1 VILDLD
7 LNAIAKD
14 RGVLAGCPEAVL
26 KHIQATGQIIAAY
39 AALALAEAEPML
51 PSAPAVSPGPELD
64 HFITEQEAAEMI
76 GCKRSTLQA
85 RRLAKQ
91 SPYVEWAITRPGIRG
106 VRYDPERIR
115 QWKARVNRTPL
126 IGRQR

>member
-1 VILDLD
+1 M
-7 LNAIAKD
+7 
-14 RGVLAGCPEAVL
+14 LAGCPAAVL

-39 AALALAEAEPML
+39 AALALADAEPMV
-51 PSAPAVSPGPELD
+51 SNAPPITPAPELD

-91 SPYVEWAITRPGIRG
+91 SPYVEWTITRPGIRG

-115 QWKARVNRTPL
+115 QWRARANRTPL